1 MLSFV
6 LEFLFIL
13 VLVLANGV
21 FAMSETAVV
30 SSRKARLQQ
39 QAEDGSAKAQQ
50 ALDLA
55 NAPNQ
60 FLSTVQ
66 IGITLIGILSGA
78 LGGSTLS
85 KRLSPLLQ
93 QIPGVA
99 PFSEVLSFGLVVAL
113 ITYLSLVLGE
123 LVPKRLALN
132 NPEGIATAMAAPM
145 QTLAKLT
152 HPLVRLLSGSTDRV
166 LRWTGQQKAVHSPVT
181 EAEIQL
187 LIEQATEAGTVE
199 VQEQAML
206 ERVLRLGDRRVGS
219 LMTPRNKVSW
229 LDLEET
235 PPQIWHQVLESP
247 YSRFPVCR
255 GGLDQ
260 IAGVVQAKDLVGCD
274 PDHCLQVLQSHL
286 QLPLFLPE
294 TMKTL
299 QVLETFRS
307 SGIHLGIVVDE
318 YATVQG
324 LVTLTDI
331 LEAIVGDVPSANQPE
346 PRQVIRRED
355 GSWLVDG
362 LLAVETLKEL
372 LAVEDLPLEDSENY
386 QTVGGLVIAFLGH
399 IPQPSEHFEW
409 ERFRFEV
416 MDMDGSRVDKVL
428 VSAASEVEMEHQPQ
442 DHPL

>member
-1 MLSFV
+1 MLSFL

-13 VLVLANGV
+13 ALVLANGV

-39 QAEDGSAKAQQ
+39 QAEEGSAKAQQ

-78 LGGSTLS
+78 LGGSALS
-85 KRLSPLLQ
+85 KSLSPLLQ

-99 PFSEVLSFGLVVAL
+99 PFSEVLSFGMVVVL

-132 NPEGIATAMAAPM
+132 NPEGISTAIAAPM
-145 QTLAKLT
+145 QTLARLT
-152 HPLVRLLSGSTDRV
+152 HPLVRLLSGSTDLV
-166 LRWTGQQKAVHSPVT
+166 LRWTGQQKAVQSPVT

-206 ERVLRLGDRRVGS
+206 ERVLRLGDRRVSS
-219 LMTPRNKVSW
+219 LMTPRNRVNW
-229 LDLEET
+229 LDLEES
-235 PPQIWHQVLESP
+235 PQQIWQQVLESP
-247 YSRFPVCR
+247 YSRFPVCH
-255 GGLDQ
+255 GSLDHL
-260 IAGVVQAKDLVGCD
+260 AGVIQAKDLVGCD
-274 PDHCLQVLQSHL
+274 PDQCLQDLQTHL

-294 TMKTL
+294 SMRTL

-307 SGIHLGIVVDE
+307 SGIHMGIVVDE

-331 LEAIVGDVPSANQPE
+331 LEAIVGDVPSADQPE
-346 PRQVIRRED
+346 PRQVIQRED

-372 LAVEDLPLEDSENY
+372 LSVEELPLEDSENY

-428 VSAASEVEMEHQPQ
+428 VSPASEVDREHQPE